1 MQLPELSED
10 QRRVYIDA
18 QALMRTMADAQK
30 SLAQTRGSMFWRE
43 LRGVGWWRLAGWAA
57 AAGCTVSLAGLVVL
71 GRDGEMLTYAAMVSA
86 IALALLW
93 AGWRRRG

>member
-1 MQLPELSED
+1 MGPLDALIHLVNLFLP
-10 QRRVYIDA
+10 
-18 QALMRTMADAQK
+18 ALGVAAIASALTK
-30 SLAQTRGSMFWRE
+30 LLWWRE

-71 GRDGEMLTYAAMVSA
+71 GRDGKMLTYAAMVSA